1 MGRTISTEELFGS
14 QDNSSSAPDFQ
25 QTPDGKRVFSTKA
38 LFGEPKSKVVSSG
51 DLFGPAS
58 HLPEFDP
65 KDPEPATKKA
75 NALEKMVWTNW
86 AGIPE
91 DAVDQFKAREPAAK
105 EKLANAILGP
115 LAAAIPGQTG
125 RSAREN
131 LIFGL
136 APLAEPFSRFVER
149 PLASQLVPL
158 ARNWFLNEPLPTA
171 EAPGFI
177 KQFIPQAADPQ
188 VWGALNNL
196 MKAYFTVKPQEIE
209 HVKGYEFG
217 KERPEFGDIFSARN
231 IALGIDPK
239 IGKPLAALGGL
250 ALRSVMPDIAA
261 GAKKITTA
269 AGETAGKAGAAVGDV
284 AKGVAQAVEAEIQN
298 AYKIFKGT
306 TDKQTFV
313 KMMVEQKGMP
323 VDGAKQLAG
332 AFEKFIKD
340 NPQSTSF
347 QPDYAFRSL
356 FPGVQERPGFIVEAP
371 TKAASNLS
379 AEVNAVRAEAKQ
391 LQAKADELAQ
401 AGKPTPKDLTETI
414 NKLNASIPQPEATG
428 RESEKVQAA
437 DKIQQEIEAL
447 KGRKSKKDIQK
458 REELDAQLETVAP
471 VEEAPEEQTSP
482 DIGLPSEKKKTVVVN
497 GKTYFEMSGKEKA
510 ARKVVKSEDGVD
522 VPDDLEI
529 LGLSEVDGK
538 SQLYIRNRSGV
549 DEGTAELGGVSVIVD
564 KNDSPETIREKFLK
578 AKEDE
583 KKRTAATKESLQ
595 GWVSD
600 EKGNLVKAEAP
611 KEPDAVLTPEEY
623 DKTLHPVT
631 AESAKAESEQA
642 RKTLDVIQ
650 KYKDHLEFNKFTQHI
665 SADQQVDNLKK
676 QARLKTIGGFES
688 YLNLRTN
695 TYLRDFLKENN
706 LSIQEFRDAMSQAP
720 DYVPQEKPKTE
731 SKITVKK
738 ARLEYTRQG
747 IIAHPIDEKGN
758 DIVAK
763 TPYEMGKEAFAKG
776 LKSVPIHDKDFV
788 QAQGGNAYKMDMEA
802 IKQWSKGWH
811 EANLAAP
818 VPEEKPAPKVT
829 PQVKE
834 GVAGSTPLGVKPDT
848 LKTPG
853 EFYIRTFDG
862 KEHFKKVFGEPVK
875 IADYIETFVHKVK
888 RGLWHVSEVTTGQK
902 VGEGANKEGAVE
914 RARINLENAGE
925 QKVKDLIAG
934 HIKRGFGTPL
944 AKQEK
949 QPQPEK
955 GAILKPEGKDDGTS
969 KETAGRDQG
978 ELDRESARPA
988 SESGDAN
995 GLRGDA
1001 TLTPRDT
1008 GELQGQDSTSGRGV
1022 VEEASRE
1029 SSPEDRDVKEAYQ
1042 EAADTTREK
1051 IQSEYDGNYK
1061 ITPEDNLG
1069 KGTPK
1074 QKYKEN
1080 VTAIKVLKQ
1089 IEAEKREATKEEQ
1102 AILVKYVG
1110 WGGLKQAFDPENES
1124 WRREF
1129 EELKSLLSEKEY
1141 AAARASVTNAH
1152 YTSSTVINA
1161 MWQAVKRLGFKS
1173 GHVLEPG
1180 MGSGNFLGLR
1190 PSGRISFTGVE
1201 LDSLTGRIAKQLYQD
1216 ADIHI
1221 SGFEDAN
1228 LSRNYYDLAISNV
1241 PFASTQPVDRRAKEL
1256 GIPAGLSLHD
1266 FFFAKALA
1274 LVRPGGVVAFIT
1286 SRYTMDKQ
1294 SKTFRE
1300 NIAQKADFIGA
1311 IRLPNTAF
1319 KGNAGTEVVTDII
1332 FLQKRM
1338 ENASDAGKAWTESPE
1353 KAIGNALVNVNEY
1366 YSANPQMLLGKEAV
1380 ESGLYSKS
1388 EYTLRSTGDLE
1399 EQLKAAI
1406 EQLPENIFES
1416 VSQRESTQ
1424 EVERLRE
1431 LLPSHLK
1438 EGSYFEKDG
1447 KIYQKVNNQE
1457 AAPIEFGSNKDK
1469 ALRFIKIRDMIKDL
1483 LHGQQTDTS
1492 DSIIKASQKKLNSEY
1507 DSFVNKYGPFS
1518 TPANQRLFAEDP
1530 DIYFITAQE
1539 EVDPKTKKVRKSAI
1553 FSKRVISP
1561 HHPVTKVGSVK
1572 EGLLVSLN
1580 ELGDINIKHI
1590 ANISGKTEQEVIQE
1604 LLNTGVVYQNPEN
1617 EQFETKDAYLSGNVK
1632 AKLEIAKR
1640 SAKKDERYKPNVQA
1654 LEKVIPA
1661 DVPFHKIGVKIGS
1674 PWIATSDYEDFLK
1687 EFLNAYGVKVNHKSY
1702 NGQWEVIYHGGSYK
1716 NTETYGIGWRGFN
1729 AVDLFEKMANNRAI
1743 VVKEKDDNGSE
1754 YVVQDM
1760 TDMANEKAEL
1770 IKEAFK
1776 DWIWKDQERRD
1787 RLEKYYND
1795 HFNTNVKR
1803 EYDGKHLTFPGMN
1816 PEIFKKFRP
1825 SQFNGVWR
1833 IIQTGKMLMAH
1844 AVGSGKTYT
1853 MIASAMELRRL
1864 GLVRKPMFAVL
1875 NSTLPGF
1882 VNQFR
1887 ALYPAANILIADEK
1901 NFSSKKRE
1909 TFLVRLAT
1917 NDYDAVIITHSAF
1930 GLINVS
1936 PETYEEF
1943 VQQRI
1948 DELVEFIR
1956 EKKAAEGKKAKVA
1969 QIETSIKNLR
1979 DRIKAKYDESK
1990 KDKTLTFEELGVD
2003 MLYVDESQEFKNLMF
2018 QTGMQ
2023 GVAGLGN
2030 PAGSDRSLDMAIKL
2044 DRLQKITNGR
2054 GVVFATGTPI
2064 TNSMSEAYALMKYL
2078 QMDRLRD
2085 LGVKHFDDWVNQFGT
2100 VEAKLEVKPT
2110 GSGFRMR
2117 TRFRGA
2123 TNGQQL
2129 MGILRDVWDYYS
2141 APMLERDGILRRGF
2155 ELPTLRTGTPEVMLC
2170 EKSEDLDAY
2179 IEILKERY
2187 KKVLGKRSPKGGD
2200 NAMVIVGDGRKAS
2213 VDVRLVVP
2221 GAKDDPRSKLN
2232 VCVKNVYNTWK
2243 ETKDARSTQ
2252 VVFFDLVKPKSNMS
2266 QEEVDELEV
2275 TDAILTDFDPNK
2287 DMRDKWR
2294 KMGIPA
2300 NEIAFISDASNNAQ
2314 KQEIFDKV
2322 SRGEI
2327 RIIVGSRKKLGIGVN
2342 IQERLIA
2349 LHHLDIPWTP
2359 GDLTQSDGRG
2369 MRSGNTNKE
2378 IRIHRYVT
2386 AGSYDVNS
2394 WQLLEDKAL
2403 ALESLLSG
2411 ESDEQTINESQEFN
2425 LIKALASESPLVMEK
2440 TNVDVEVR
2448 RLNNLKKGYMVR
2460 KAEGEK
2466 FLSGYDQYVQKT
2478 NEAIKAQEKRL
2489 ADLPKE
2495 RPSESNKQFKMNVEG
2510 TEHTTK
2516 EAAGKAI
2523 VSKFE
2528 VIMAGSE
2535 KKYRTTASDTKAIA
2549 SITVGQNTYTVFPEG
2564 GLLDYPNVKIFSGR
2578 DMIGYAVFQGSY
2590 SGMVDSIIGRIFET
2604 PEKEIAFQKSLL
2616 DKATE
2621 KKKNIEEDSSSFKYE
2636 EELQKMTARQREI
2649 DRQLR
2654 DEALKKD
2661 DEEPPP
2667 STDSIMGDDQKG
2679 FAMFF
2684 PKDTPVNDEIK
2695 GVQFSDPEVEKR
2707 FRDANGMTKK
2717 EPIIQRLKEMWGNLL
2732 AQARR
2737 YPTLPNKPE
2746 FFVIKQILDKQGLI
2760 KKVAQDRAIRALDAV
2775 TAGFG
2780 PKKLDLFTRK
2790 VILDDLIREA
2800 KAGRP
2805 VPFGYSEFSETSGE
2819 LIIRIELLEKDKA
2832 MIDALIEQNP
2842 DVKAGVER
2850 RQKLWAAIQQDLVRY
2865 KILKESQLKED
2876 YFRHQIL
2883 EYAQTKAVHGTGK
2896 KLRTPNPGYS
2906 RQRMGSTFDINTNYL
2921 EAEMEVMS
2929 QAFHDIETAKNIEAI
2944 EKSPLNV
2951 LKTLQDR
2958 AKTYNATKVMAYF
2971 QAFLDREQAL
2981 GNPEYLGM
2989 TAEKLY
2995 RRTLNW
3001 KQAMGYAKLGK
3012 LASEGYLPTGLNNEF
3027 QDVVESLAQ
3036 RHDEG
3041 EADEIENGRMFKYL
3055 NYLMNAQDEAGK
3067 MGAAMVFKGMAE
3079 KKQAIIRILGE
3090 QIKTWEDFIP
3100 EGYRTWQPKE
3110 GRVFYSAYSVP
3121 QKVVNELLQ
3130 NAQPELGEYGITKE
3144 DLQKVMAVGG
3154 LRKQLVLP
3162 EEVADTLDDLY
3173 TTPQPNF
3180 VMEAARAI
3188 TTKWKQWVLFNPR
3201 RFFKYNYQNFV
3212 GDSDAVIAG
3221 NPKIFR
3227 NTARAVRELENV
3239 FFLGRPMPTE
3249 MREFFERGG
3258 ISSTLTIQEIPD
3270 VKKLEIFKRFF
3281 SEAEKA
3287 KSQNLVASIMNGYWS
3302 KAVEFTVFREAIL
3315 RYAAYLHYRD
3325 VFNSGKVEYAASNP
3339 EEIDAMENP
3348 LDKAAKVATELLGDY
3363 ANVSA
3368 FTQNMRQFLIPF
3380 ASWLEVNAKRYFR
3393 LGKNAYTGA
3402 DGAGAG
3408 ASAGGRLAGVALKK
3422 GALGLSAW
3430 WLRAAA
3436 MTGLVMLYN
3445 QLFWGDEESEVSPY
3459 DQNRMHLILGR
3470 MKDGRIVILRGQG
3483 AFSDILEWFG
3493 LDAAPQLWR
3502 EFFEGKASL
3511 VDIFGKIPFVTGQ
3524 IGLKPVFQKIIRG
3537 VTPLYKIPFETM
3549 TGRTLPVFDDR
3560 PGKIEDPVRNI
3571 LKGISLENE
3580 YDKLTGRPT
3589 RGYFRS
3595 LLESFVAIQD
3605 PMENA
3610 YRYIQSQKYE
3620 YLEKWKG
3627 RGGMSDYYSP
3637 RSIVYRQYKKALV
3650 FKDKDAEERSLAEI
3664 RKLGTTAK
3672 QFQSSM
3678 KAADPLYGLSKADKQ
3693 EFTQKFLMP
3702 RDKAKLEKALTY
3714 YKKTFGGS
3722 RD

>member
-14 QDNSSSAPDFQ
+14 QDTSSSAPDFQ
-25 QTPDGKRVFSTKA
+25 ETPDGKRVFSTKA
-38 LFGEPKSKVVSSG
+38 LFGEPEKSSIPKIVSS
-51 DLFGPAS
+51 DSLFGPGA

-65 KDPEPATKKA
+65 KNPETANKKA
-75 NALEKMVWTNW
+75 NALEKMVWVNW

-91 DAVDQFKAREPAAK
+91 DAVDQFKAREPAAR
-105 EKLANAILGP
+105 EKLANAFLGP
-115 LAAAIPGQTG
+115 LAAVIPGQTG

-136 APLAEPFSRFVER
+136 APLVEPFSRMVER
-149 PLASQLVPL
+149 PLASQLVPF
-158 ARNWFLNEPLPTA
+158 ARNWFLNEPLPSA

-209 HVKGYEFG
+209 HVKGYDFH
-217 KERPEFGDIFSARN
+217 KERPEFGDIFSAHN
-231 IALGIDPK
+231 IALGIPPE
-239 IGKPLAALGGL
+239 IGKPLAAMGGL

-261 GAKKITTA
+261 GAKKVGVGLKTA
-269 AGETAGKAGAAVGDV
+269 AGEAGEAVGTTI
-284 AKGVAQAVEAEIQN
+284 KGVAQGVESTINDAFQF
-298 AYKIFKGT
+298 FKGT

-313 KMMVEQKGMP
+313 KMMVEQKGMS
-323 VDGAKQLAG
+323 VDAAKQLAG

-340 NPQSTSF
+340 NPQSMTIK
-347 QPDYAFRSL
+347 PDYAFRSL
-356 FPGVQERPGFIVEAP
+356 FPGVPERPGFIAEAP
-371 TKAASNLS
+371 AKTASNLT
-379 AEVNAVRAEAKQ
+379 AEVQAVRGEVSK
-391 LQAKADELAQ
+391 LQAQAEELAK
-401 AGKPTPKDLTETI
+401 AGKIVPKELSEQITR
-414 NKLNASIPQPEATG
+414 LQASIPQPEFTG

-458 REELDAQLETVAP
+458 REELETQLEAVAP
-471 VEEAPEEQTSP
+471 VEETPEE
-482 DIGLPSEKKKTVVVN
+482 
-497 GKTYFEMSGKEKA
+497 
-510 ARKVVKSEDGVD
+510 
-522 VPDDLEI
+522 
-529 LGLSEVDGK
+529 
-538 SQLYIRNRSGV
+538 
-549 DEGTAELGGVSVIVD
+549 
-564 KNDSPETIREKFLK
+564 
-578 AKEDE
+578 
-583 KKRTAATKESLQ
+583 
-595 GWVSD
+595 
-600 EKGNLVKAEAP
+600 P
-611 KEPDAVLTPEEY
+611 KEPDTVAKEDTQAPPAGRVSQPEPDATTEE
-623 DKTLHPVT
+623 PVNRYENSSFKNRDEEIRTKYT
-631 AESAKAESEQA
+631 A
-642 RKTLDVIQ
+642 
-650 KYKDHLEFNKFTQHI
+650 HLEEKGFTGNI
-665 SADQQVDNLKK
+665 PAIQQIDNLKK
-676 QARLKTIGGFES
+676 AARLKTFGSFES
-688 YLNLRTN
+688 YLNLWTN
-695 TYLRDFLKENN
+695 KELRNFLKENDIS
-706 LSIQEFRDAMSQAP
+706 LQEFRDAMHNAP
-720 DYVPQEKPKTE
+720 DYVPEEKPAP
-731 SKITVKK
+731 KITVKK

-747 IIAHPIDEKGN
+747 VVAIPIDDQGN
-758 DIVAK
+758 DIVQK

-788 QAQGGNAYKMDMEA
+788 QSQGGNAYKMDMDA
-802 IKQWSKGWH
+802 IKEWSKGWH

-834 GVAGSTPLGVKPDT
+834 GVAGSTPLGLVKSEKKTPYMWTEEKYQGDTYAYYHPEGTPATLENSFGQIISSGNKFLASLSAKGKGFLGQTFVPNVEGMKDAFDT
-848 LKTPG
+848 LEEAKKEIESMLG
-853 EFYIRTFDG
+853 LKDG
-862 KEHFKKVFGEPVK
+862 GS
-875 IADYIETFVHKVK
+875 
-888 RGLWHVSEVTTGQK
+888 L
-902 VGEGANKEGAVE
+902 
-914 RARINLENAGE
+914 
-925 QKVKDLIAG
+925 
-934 HIKRGFGTPL
+934 
-944 AKQEK
+944 EK
-949 QPQPEK
+949 QKLLPKPEK
-955 GAILKPEGKDDGTS
+955 GAILKSEGSENETS
-969 KETAGRDQG
+969 NEGAKRDQADLGG
-978 ELDRESARPA
+978 ERAGPA
-988 SESGDAN
+988 SESGDRE
-995 GLRGDA
+995 GERGNASLDV
-1001 TLTPRDT
+1001 RDS
-1008 GELQGQDSTSGRGV
+1008 GEPSGQDSSSGSGIPEEVSTS
-1022 VEEASRE
+1022 
-1029 SSPEDRDVKEAYQ
+1029 DKDVKEAYQ
-1042 EAADTTREK
+1042 EAAETTRGK
-1051 IQSEYDGNYK
+1051 LQSEYDVNYR
-1061 ITPEDNLG
+1061 ITPEDKIG
-1069 KGTPK
+1069 EGTPK

-1080 VTAIKVLKQ
+1080 VTAIKILKQ
-1089 IEAEKREATKEEQ
+1089 IEAEGREATKEEQ

-1110 WGGLKQAFDPENES
+1110 WGGLKQAFDPANES

-1129 EELKSLLSEKEY
+1129 AELKSLLTEKEY
-1141 AAARASVTNAH
+1141 MAARASVTNAH
-1152 YTSSTVINA
+1152 YTSPTVIKS
-1161 MWQAVKRLGFKS
+1161 MWEAVKRLGFKK
-1173 GHVLEPG
+1173 GHALEPG
-1180 MGSGNFLGLR
+1180 MGIGNFLGLR
-1190 PSGRISFTGVE
+1190 PSGRVSFTGVE
-1201 LDSLTGRIAKQLYQD
+1201 LDSLTGRIAKQLYQG

-1228 LSRNYYDLAISNV
+1228 LSQNYYDLAISNV
-1241 PFASTQPVDRRAKEL
+1241 PFANTQPVDRRAKEL
-1256 GIPAGLSLHD
+1256 GIPTGLSLHD

-1294 SKTFRE
+1294 SNSFRK
-1300 NIAQKADFIGA
+1300 NIGQKADFIGA

-1338 ENASDAGKAWTESPE
+1338 PNTAEAGQAWIESTQ
-1353 KAIGNALVNVNEY
+1353 KAIGNSDAYVNEY
-1366 YSANPQMLLGKEAV
+1366 YTAHPEMLLGKEAV

-1388 EYTLRSTGDLE
+1388 EYTLRPTGDLA
-1399 EQLKAAI
+1399 EQFQAAI
-1406 EQLPENIFES
+1406 QSLPENILEDAAKI
-1416 VSQRESTQ
+1416 ETAQ
-1424 EVERLRE
+1424 EEERLRE

-1447 KIYQKVNNQE
+1447 KLYQKVNDQE
-1457 AAPIEFGSNKDK
+1457 ANPIDFGANKDK

-1483 LHGQQTDTS
+1483 LHDQQTDTTNS
-1492 DSIIKASQKKLNSEY
+1492 VIKAAQRKLNSEY
-1507 DSFVNKYGPFS
+1507 DQFVSKYGHFS
-1518 TPANQRLFAEDP
+1518 DKANQNLFSDDP
-1530 DIYFITAQE
+1530 DIYFLTAQE
-1539 EVDPKTKKVRKSAI
+1539 EVDPKTKKVKKGAI
-1553 FSKRVISP
+1553 FSKRVVSP
-1561 HHPVTKVGSVK
+1561 HHPVTKVGSIK

-1580 ELGDINIKHI
+1580 ELGEISTKHI
-1590 ANISGKTEQEVIQE
+1590 AKISGKPEEEVIQE
-1604 LLNTGVVYQNPEN
+1604 LLSTGVVYQNPEN

-1632 AKLEIAKR
+1632 SKLGVAKR
-1640 SAKKDERYKPNVQA
+1640 AASKDERYKTNVQA

-1661 DVPFHKIGVKIGS
+1661 DVPFQDIGVKIGS
-1674 PWIATSDYEDFLK
+1674 PWIPTKDYSAFLE

-1702 NGQWEVIYHGGSYK
+1702 NGSWEVIYGGSSYK
-1716 NTETYGIGWRGFN
+1716 NTQTYGIGLNGFN
-1729 AVDLFEKMANNRAI
+1729 AVDLFEKMANNKGI
-1743 VVKEKDDNGSE
+1743 VVKEKDDDGKE
-1754 YVVQDM
+1754 YVIQDL
-1760 TDMANEKAEL
+1760 TDQANEKAEL

-1776 DWIWKDQERRD
+1776 DWIWKEQDRRE

-1795 HFNTNVKR
+1795 HFNTNVTRK
-1803 EYDGKHLTFPGMN
+1803 YDGKHLTFPGMN
-1816 PEIFKKFRP
+1816 PEIYKKFRP

-1853 MIASAMELRRL
+1853 MIAAAMEMRRL
-1864 GLVRKPMFAVL
+1864 GLVRKPMFTVL
-1875 NSTLPGF
+1875 NPTLPGF

-1901 NFSSKKRE
+1901 NFNSDKRE
-1909 TFLVRLAT
+1909 TFLVKMAT
-1917 NDYDAVIITHSAF
+1917 NDFDAVIITHSAF

-1943 VQQRI
+1943 VTQRI

-1956 EKKAAEGKKAKVA
+1956 EKKAEEGKKAKVA
-1969 QIETSIKNLR
+1969 QLENSIKNLR
-1979 DRIKAKYDESK
+1979 DKIKAKFDESL

-2003 MLYVDESQEFKNLMF
+2003 MLFVDEAQQFKNLMF

-2023 GVAGLGN
+2023 GVSGLGN

-2064 TNSMSEAYALMKYL
+2064 MNSMSEAYSLMKYL
-2078 QMDRLRD
+2078 QMDKLKE
-2085 LGVKHFDDWVNQFGT
+2085 LGIKHFDNWVNQFGV
-2100 VEAKLEVKPT
+2100 VEPKLEVKPT
-2110 GSGFRMR
+2110 GNGFRMK

-2123 TNGQQL
+2123 INGQQL
-2129 MGILRDVWDYYS
+2129 MGILREVWDVYT

-2155 ELPTLRTGTPEVMLC
+2155 ELPLLKGGTPDTKMAKKSPEL
-2170 EKSEDLDAY
+2170 EKY
-2179 IEILKERY
+2179 IEFLKERY
-2187 KKVLGKRSPKGGD
+2187 KKVLGKKAEKGAD
-2200 NAMVIVGDGRKAS
+2200 NVLVIIGDGRKAA
-2213 VDVRLVVP
+2213 VDMRLVIP
-2221 GAKDDPRSKLN
+2221 GAKDDPGSKLN
-2232 VCVKNVYNTWK
+2232 LGIKEVFESWK
-2243 ETKDARSTQ
+2243 ASKDDRSTQ
-2252 VVFFDLVKPKSNMS
+2252 VVFFDLLKPKKNMS
-2266 QEEVDELEV
+2266 AEEEDETENQDV
-2275 TDAILTDFDPNK
+2275 IRTDFDPNQE
-2287 DMRDKWR
+2287 MRDKWR

-2300 NEIAFISDASNNAQ
+2300 NEIAFISDAKTQ
-2314 KQEIFDKV
+2314 KEKQDIFDKV
-2322 SRGEI
+2322 NSGEI
-2327 RIIVGSRKKLGIGVN
+2327 RILVGSRKKLGIGVN
-2342 IQERLIA
+2342 IQERLLD

-2359 GDLTQSDGRG
+2359 GELTQADGRG
-2369 MRSGNTNKE
+2369 MRPGNRNKE
-2378 IRIHRYVT
+2378 IRIIRYVT
-2386 AGSYDVNS
+2386 EGSFDVNS

-2411 ESDEQTINESQEFN
+2411 ESTAQTVNESQEFN
-2425 LIKALASESPLVMEK
+2425 LIKAMASENPLVMEK

-2448 RLNNLKKGYMVR
+2448 RLSNLKKGYMVR

-2466 FLSGYDQYVQKT
+2466 FLSGYEQYVTKT

-2495 RPSESNKQFKMNVEG
+2495 RPTEGNKQFKMNVQD
-2510 TEHTTK
+2510 K
-2516 EAAGKAI
+2516 EYTAKEEAGKAI
-2523 VSKFE
+2523 VSNFE
-2528 VIMAGSE
+2528 VVMSGTE
-2535 KKYRTTASDTKAIA
+2535 KKYRTKASETKALG
-2549 SITVGQNTYTVFPEG
+2549 SISIGSETYTVFPE
-2564 GLLDYPNVKIFSGR
+2564 PNVLDAPNVMIYSGR
-2578 DMIGYAVFQGSY
+2578 NIIGYAAYQGSY
-2590 SGMVDSIIGRIFET
+2590 SGMIDSIIGKIFET
-2604 PEKEIAFQKSLL
+2604 PEKEIAFQKSLSE
-2616 DKATE
+2616 KASE
-2621 KKKNIEEDSSSFKYE
+2621 KKKNIEDDTSSFKYE
-2636 EELQKMTARQREI
+2636 EDLQKLTVRQREI
-2649 DRQLR
+2649 DKKLR
-2654 DEALKKD
+2654 EEALKKD
-2661 DEEPPP
+2661 EEPPQ
-2667 STDSIMGDDQKG
+2667 STDDLMADPASG
-2679 FAMFF
+2679 FAIFF
-2684 PKDTPVNDEIK
+2684 PKDEPVNDEIK
-2695 GVQFSDPEVEKR
+2695 GVQFNDPEVEKR
-2707 FRDANGMTKK
+2707 FRAANGMTKK

-2732 AQARR
+2732 SQARR

-2746 FFVIKQILDKQGLI
+2746 FFPVKQLLEKQSLI
-2760 KKVAQDRAIRALDAV
+2760 KKIAQDRAIRALEAI
-2775 TAGFG
+2775 TKGFG

-2850 RQKLWAAIQQDLVRY
+2850 RAKLWAAIQRDLVRY

-2883 EYAQTKAVHGTGK
+2883 EYAQTKAVFGTGK
-2896 KLRTPNPGYS
+2896 KLKTPTPGYS

-2929 QAFHDIETAKNIEAI
+2929 QALHDIETAKNIETL
-2944 EKSPLNV
+2944 ENSPLNV
-2951 LKTLQDR
+2951 LKTLQQR
-2958 AKTYNATKVMAYF
+2958 AKTYNDTNVRAYF
-2971 QAFLDREQAL
+2971 QAFLDREQAA
-2981 GNPEYLGM
+2981 GNPEYLLM
-2989 TAEKLY
+2989 TADQLY

-3001 KQAMGYAKLGK
+3001 KQAMGYARLGK
-3012 LASEGYLPTGLNNEF
+3012 MASDGQLPTGLNNEF

-3055 NYLMNAQDEAGK
+3055 NYLMNAEDEAGK

-3121 QKVVNELLQ
+3121 QRVVNELLQ

-3144 DLQKVMAVGG
+3144 DLHKVMAVGG

-3162 EEVADTLDDLY
+3162 EEVADTLDNLY

-3180 VMEAARAI
+3180 VMEAAKFL

-3201 RFFKYNYQNFV
+3201 RLFKYNYQNFI
-3212 GDSDAVIAG
+3212 GDADAVIAG

-3227 NTARAVRELENV
+3227 NTARAVKELENV

-3258 ISSTLTIQEIPD
+3258 ISSTLTVQEIPD
-3270 VKKLEIFKRFF
+3270 IKKLEIFKRFF
-3281 SEAEKA
+3281 AEAEKS
-3287 KSQNLVASIMNGYWS
+3287 KSGNLAASIMNGYWS
-3302 KAVEFTVFREAIL
+3302 KAVEFTVFRESIL
-3315 RYAAYLHYRD
+3315 RYAAYLYYRD
-3325 VFNSGKVEYAASNP
+3325 VFNSGRVEYAASNP
-3339 EEIDAMENP
+3339 DEIEAMESP

-3380 ASWLEVNAKRYFR
+3380 ASWLEVNAKRYYR
-3393 LGKNAYTGA
+3393 LGRNAYTGA
-3402 DGAGAG
+3402 GGDSG
-3408 ASAGGRLAGVALKK
+3408 SGGRLAGIALKK
-3422 GALGLSAW
+3422 GALGLSTW

-3502 EFFEGKASL
+3502 EYFEGKASL

-3537 VTPLYKIPFETM
+3537 ITPLYKMPFETM

-3580 YDKLTGRPT
+3580 YDKITGKPT
-3589 RGYFRS
+3589 RGYFKS
-3595 LLESFVAIQD
+3595 LIESFVAIQD
-3605 PMENA
+3605 PEENA

-3637 RSIVYRQYKKALV
+3637 RSIVYRQYKKALI

-3672 QFQSSM
+3672 QFQASM
-3678 KAADPLYGLSKADKQ
+3678 KAANPLYGLSKADKA
-3693 EFTQKFLMP
+3693 EFTQKFLSV
-3702 RDKAKLEKALTY
+3702 RDKPKLDRAMAY
-3714 YKKTFGGS
+3714 YKKTFGGAH
-3722 RD
+3722 D